1 MIVIINNVTKVSIYY
16 IYNYISI
23 SKINCNNL
31 ISSKTFSLV
40 FNNRETRNR
49 IIKKFV
55 RHERSL
61 KFESVDP
68 NEAS

>member
-1 MIVIINNVTKVSIYY
+1 MIVIINNVTKVSIY
-16 IYNYISI
+16 NYISI
-23 SKINCNNL
+23 ESKINCNNL
-31 ISSKTFSLV
+31 ISSKTFSLI

>member
-1 MIVIINNVTKVSIYY
+1 MIVIINNVTKVSV
-16 IYNYISI
+16 YNYISI

-31 ISSKTFSLV
+31 ISSKTFSLI